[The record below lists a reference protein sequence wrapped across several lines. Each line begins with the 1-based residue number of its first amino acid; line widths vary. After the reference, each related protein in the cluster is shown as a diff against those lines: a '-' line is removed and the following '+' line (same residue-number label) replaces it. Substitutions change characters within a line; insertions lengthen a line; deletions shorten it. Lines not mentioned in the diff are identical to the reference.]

1 MTAQVKL
8 RAVESAAGASVWTR
22 SLLVLQQAREIR
34 EARGQSPAN
43 RLVRAG
49 WLIAVVGVALQTAA
63 QLVDAFVL
71 AHAQPG
77 LDAAVD
83 RNAFDWMSFSAAMV
97 AAMSL
102 LLLTAPGSQ
111 RRGSSALLALL
122 VAFLAVDD
130 LTNLHDGLGNA
141 FAGMFGQ
148 PIDRL
153 GDWSTPVVY
162 LPLLVLTFGLLCL
175 RCLALARA
183 PACQIRTALVLLAAD
198 VALRLLVGLFE
209 IVDIH
214 ASEGIRAIG
223 ITVLEGAELGA
234 WILVASAFAAE
245 AADLR
250 SSASCGSRR
259 QRPEVVGEQG
269 D

>member
-1 MTAQVKL
+1 MTGQVKL

-22 SLLVLQQAREIR
+22 SLLVLQRERELR
-34 EARGQSPAN
+34 EARAPWPAN

-63 QLVDAFVL
+63 QLIDAVVL
-71 AHAQPG
+71 ARTQPG

-102 LLLTAPGSQ
+102 LLLATPGSQ

-130 LTNLHDGLGNA
+130 LTNLHDSLGSA
-141 FAGMFGQ
+141 FAGMLPP

-153 GDWSTPVVY
+153 SDWSTPVVY
-162 LPLLVLTFGLLCL
+162 LPLLVLTFGLLWFRGL
-175 RCLALARA
+175 SLARA

-214 ASEGIRAIG
+214 ASEGIRAVG
-223 ITVLEGAELGA
+223 ITFLEGAELGA

-245 AADLR
+245 AADL
-250 SSASCGSRR
+250 AR
-259 QRPEVVGEQG
+259 QPGVDRV
-269 D
+269 DKDATL